1 MFFNIFLFC
10 LKRYSETLT
19 EPKIVTNESK
29 QSVFGIT
36 ILFRT
41 KENKKQDQCKQ
52 SPKFPLLK
60 RLRWTWMKCNP
71 EVECFQF
78 FFFVF
83 FLFFVFVL
91 YFFNGGHGVFWTYIW
106 QQAKLTLHSSEN
118 VTAERLKCFSPSIRG
133 SKVNKIPLYLST

>member
-60 RLRWTWMKCNP
+60 RLSVNMD
-71 EVECFQF
+71 EVQ
-78 FFFVF
+78 
-83 FLFFVFVL
+83 
-91 YFFNGGHGVFWTYIW
+91 
-106 QQAKLTLHSSEN
+106 
-118 VTAERLKCFSPSIRG
+118 P
-133 SKVNKIPLYLST
+133 

>member
-60 RLRWTWMKCNP
+60 RLSVNMD
-71 EVECFQF
+71 EVQPWSGMPSIFL
-78 FFFVF
+78 
-83 FLFFVFVL
+83 FLFFFCFLFLFCIFLMEVMVFFGPIFESKQNWHHIHL
-91 YFFNGGHGVFWTYIW
+91 KILQRNAWNVF
-106 QQAKLTLHSSEN
+106 HH
-118 VTAERLKCFSPSIRG
+118 P
-133 SKVNKIPLYLST
+133 